1 MHENKNWQRLEAVL
15 RWANMSANYF
25 AHHIGLSRGENLYQI
40 KRGNNGISLNLA
52 DRIVK
57 HFPEVNKLW
66 LLTGEGEMLGQS
78 TRSNLEVPFYRMD
91 VESAIDQVVALE
103 PECMLAL
110 PNAVPCDLAMV
121 YQGGAMG
128 RQLPSGTI
136 VFLKEV
142 PMTSLIPGKEYLVC
156 SNLFTALRVVR
167 KAPEEGILRLV
178 AGDKKNFDDLLI
190 AGDEIKRLFVVSAK
204 LTIN

>member
-1 MHENKNWQRLEAVL
+1 MHENKYWQRLEAVL

-66 LLTGEGEMLGQS
+66 LLTGEGEMLGQT

-110 PNAVPCDLAMV
+110 PNGVPCDLAMV

-142 PMTSLIPGKEYLVC
+142 PMASLIPGKEYLVC